1 MVTLMPDVPLMGENE
16 VIVGIPAAATMKF
29 CVLVV
34 PPLGASTAIVPDVA
48 PLGTVVVIIV
58 SDATVNVGWFVP
70 LNRTAVASPLLLNPL
85 PMMVTASVAT
95 PHSGVNEEIVA
106 AEAGSAVTIIPIAPT
121 ANAIAAARA
130 ETLFCFWCLNIV
142 PPFLAATRTA
152 LPAEIIASRSGVS
165 DHSSPP
171 PSVTCIRDPRA
182 EGPRV
187 YAGTDREAVES
198 GAYQRSRLSAN
209 SSVP

>member
-1 MVTLMPDVPLMGENE
+1 MVTLMPDVPLVGEKE

-48 PLGTVVVIIV
+48 PPGTVVVIIV

-95 PHSGVNEEIVA
+95 PHAGVNEEIVA

-121 ANAIAAARA
+121 ANATAVVRA
-130 ETLFCFWCLNIV
+130 ETLFCFWCLNIAL
-142 PPFLAATRTA
+142 PFLAATRSDC
-152 LPAEIIASRSGVS
+152 ASRRTVKRWSRG
-165 DHSSPP
+165 HI
-171 PSVTCIRDPRA
+171 SVR
-182 EGPRV
+182 G
-187 YAGTDREAVES
+187 
-198 GAYQRSRLSAN
+198 
-209 SSVP
+209 